1 MVVGVSEASLLG
13 WCVIGAEVPVVAGKI
28 EGQIVAV
35 DDDGNLITDI
45 LSEQLSGAPTDERVV
60 ITCDEHE
67 TMGIHFPDHD
77 QPEMTLIAI
86 LAESGSLQLSIVG
99 DSARIMLGIGIG
111 EKVLVKWS

>member
-28 EGQIVAV
+28 EGKIVTV
-35 DDDGNLITDI
+35 GDDGNLITDI
-45 LSEQLSGAPTDERVV
+45 LSEQLSDVPTDERVIV
-60 ITCDEHE
+60 TCDEHE
-67 TMGIHFPDHD
+67 TMGIYFPDHG

-99 DSARIMLGIGIG
+99 DSAKIMLGIGIG